1 MASWEEPPLPRSFDS
16 VFYGAAGGGVEL
28 PSDDEFNRVSFL
40 SHFDGANNGVNNAFD
55 DGSASNHTITASG
68 NVTQGSF
75 SPFSRPDGEFGV
87 DTSGGWTYWGYN
99 SASTGA
105 LGDEDFCME
114 SFVFINTFAA
124 KQGVASRNFSGTG
137 IGNETWR
144 WEVQTNGTM
153 TMISKNFFGQD
164 AAGLTSSTALTLNT
178 WHHIAAVR
186 QNDTLTFYI
195 DGVARGATSSGS
207 GVFSTSDAMW
217 NIGSNG
223 YQTANSTSLQGT
235 MSNFRLVVGSAV
247 YTSNFTVPNSKLTA
261 ITNTEML
268 TYQSNHF
275 VDNSADGN
283 SLSMVSLPAVTAF
296 GPFLTS
302 SVYDAAVNGA
312 SAYFDGAG
320 DYLSTASISIGTGTF
335 SFECW
340 VYPIGI
346 TDGNND
352 NIIRFAEGNNSTGV
366 QIYITNNSSLRVYR
380 NAGTVYTITNVFLPN
395 QWYKLLFIRESNTL
409 TIYVNGV
416 SRGTTSVVD
425 NLDGVVRLGANGSG
439 EFLTGYMSGARL
451 SDNARQSGNY
461 TVETAPFT
469 TDSNTDFLINM
480 ADGQAIDST
489 AQNNLTLYGTAKT
502 STAQKKFGT
511 ASLLLDGNS
520 DYAVFPHSGSNDI
533 AGGGNWA
540 VEFFFRIA
548 DRTVYQQLAGKGT
561 GFQMYC
567 GYADTKVGL
576 AVGTNSTSAAY
587 FVSAE
592 GGTITNDTW
601 HHLAAVKNGTS
612 YKLFLDGTA
621 VVSVTSSSNVVT
633 GTQSWI
639 VGAYKLNGGSASAY
653 TNGYIDDFR
662 VSKFARYT
670 SNFTAPSEPFADKGQ
685 DA

>member
-1 MASWEEPPLPRSFDS
+1 
-16 VFYGAAGGGVEL
+16 
-28 PSDDEFNRVSFL
+28 
-40 SHFDGANNGVNNAFD
+40 
-55 DGSASNHTITASG
+55 
-68 NVTQGSF
+68 
-75 SPFSRPDGEFGV
+75 
-87 DTSGGWTYWGYN
+87 
-99 SASTGA
+99 
-105 LGDEDFCME
+105 
-114 SFVFINTFAA
+114 
-124 KQGVASRNFSGTG
+124 
-137 IGNETWR
+137 
-144 WEVQTNGTM
+144 
-153 TMISKNFFGQD
+153 
-164 AAGLTSSTALTLNT
+164 
-178 WHHIAAVR
+178 
-186 QNDTLTFYI
+186 
-195 DGVARGATSSGS
+195 
-207 GVFSTSDAMW
+207 MW

-247 YTSNFTVPNSKLTA
+247 YTSNFTVPSSKLTA

-283 SLSMVSLPAVTAF
+283 VLTSISDPTVTAF
-296 GPFLTS
+296 GPILTDA
-302 SVYDAAVNGA
+302 VYDPAVNGA
-312 SAYFDGAG
+312 SAFLDGSG
-320 DYLSTASISIGTGTF
+320 DALSTPSMTINGTGNFTLELWTYMTSTGGNRTFATFNDAGGATNLLQFYVRNGEFKLYSDAGGVRTF
-335 SFECW
+335 SG
-340 VYPIGI
+340 YA
-346 TDGNND
+346 
-352 NIIRFAEGNNSTGV
+352 AE
-366 QIYITNNSSLRVYR
+366 
-380 NAGTVYTITNVFLPN
+380 N
-395 QWYKLLFIRESNTL
+395 QWSFVHLSRSGSTFTL
-409 TIYVNGV
+409 KVNNV
-416 SRGTTSVVD
+416 SRGTVSGSE
-425 NLDGVVRLGANGSG
+425 NLNGVLGIGAYVAGSIG
-439 EFLTGYMSGARL
+439 DPYKGYMY
-451 SDNARQSGNY
+451 NY
-461 TVETAPFT
+461 RVSNNIRSSAIPTQPLG
-469 TDSNTDFLINM
+469 TDSNTKLLLNM
-480 ADGQAIDST
+480 ADGQAIDSA

-502 STAQKKFGT
+502 STAQKKFNT